1 MRPLRYISGA
11 LLAVLWMAP
20 LRAQQ
25 PFGSVSGRT
34 TDYETQQPLSR
45 VTVTVGSRSVLTDD
59 DGRYLITGAP
69 AGDYTL
75 RARMIGYA
83 PVTQAVTVVG
93 GQTLVVDLALKVQ
106 AIGLSEIV
114 VTGYGEQ
121 RAGNITGAVTSV
133 SSDEFNTGRIIS
145 PAELI
150 QSKVAGVQVVDNN
163 EPGGGL
169 TIRIRGA
176 TSVNAS
182 SEPFY
187 VVDGV
192 AVGTASGAGGG
203 LSAGRDAL
211 NFLNPN
217 DIETITVLRDASA
230 AAIYGANAA
239 NGVVMI
245 QTKSGR
251 GGPRIEYSGS
261 MSAST
266 VTRLPDM
273 LDAAQFRAAVQQYAP
288 QNANQLQNANTDWFS
303 LVDRTGYGQDH
314 NLAVSG
320 AGESM
325 NWRLSL
331 GYLNQ
336 DGIIRGTTVERL
348 SLGLGFQQRLFN
360 DRLDVRA
367 NLKGSRADDQFT
379 PGGVLSN
386 AAQMGPT
393 QPVSDT
399 ASATGYYEWPGNLL
413 TSADNPLAILGLAT
427 DRGTT
432 YRSIGSVKAT
442 YRLPFLEALRANVG
456 LGYDVARAD
465 RQTFN
470 PSVLHSQVKVGTG
483 GSDYR
488 SNSSQVNTGLE
499 AYLNYAA
506 PLSAVPGNIDVTAG
520 YSYGQSHAEYPWYLA
535 QGLSTDL
542 LGGSGVTS
550 ARTVQNYQD
559 IQESKAISFFGRL
572 NYNVGDRYLAA
583 LSVRRDGSSRFGSG
597 NAWGTFPALSLGWRV
612 SQEPF
617 MRGFTSLSDLKLRF
631 SWARTGNQAFG
642 NYQQY
647 ATFLLGDAQTQAQ
660 FGNEYVATI
669 RPNGVD
675 KNIKWEA
682 TRSTDIGVD
691 FGFLNQRF
699 SGSID
704 WYTKNTDDLIF
715 TVPVPAGTNLS
726 NFVTTNIG
734 SMRNRGI
741 ELSLSA
747 RLLRG
752 SRRGLSWT
760 ADFTAAHNTNELVTI
775 NPIYGD
781 SIALQRILTGLVAG
795 GVGTFVQVL
804 EPGQPLNSFY
814 VYEHIRD
821 ASGNP
826 IYEDRQGLRNGVF
839 TDSAD
844 GTINEQ
850 DLYVDLNGDS
860 VINFSDRRPLHDP
873 APKWILGL
881 SNYLTYGK
889 FDLSFVLRAY
899 LGNYVYN
906 NVASNL
912 GTYQELGRGSPYNLQ
927 ASVLETGFA
936 APQYFSDYYVEK
948 ASFLRMDNVT
958 VGYSFR
964 YRGWPLRAFATVQN
978 AFTLTGY
985 SGVDPTAGL
994 NGLDNNIYPRSRT
1007 FTSGLSVRF

>member
-1 MRPLRYISGA
+1 MRPLRFISGA

-20 LRAQQ
+20 LHAQV
-25 PFGSVSGRT
+25 PTGTIRGSV
-34 TDYETQQPLSR
+34 TDAATQQPLFG
-45 VTVTVGSRSVLTDD
+45 VTITVGSRSTLTQA
-59 DGRYLITGAP
+59 DGRYVLPGVP
-69 AGDYTL
+69 AGTDAL
-75 RARMIGYA
+75 RARLLGYA
-83 PVTQAVTVVG
+83 LATQPVTVVA
-93 GQTLVVDLALKVQ
+93 GQTLVVDLTMTAQAVAL
-106 AIGLSEIV
+106 AEIV
-114 VTGYGEQ
+114 VVGYGQ
-121 RAGNITGAVTSV
+121 QSAGNITGAVTQL
-133 SSDEFNTGRIIS
+133 SSAEFNSGRIIS
-145 PAELI
+145 PAQLI

-182 SEPFY
+182 NEPVY
-187 VVDGV
+187 VVDGMP
-192 AVGTASGAGGG
+192 VGNYSGGG
-203 LSAGRDAL
+203 LSAGRDPLNAL
-211 NFLNPN
+211 NPD
-217 DIETITVLRDASA
+217 DIESITVLRDASS

-251 GGPRIEYSGS
+251 GRPQFEYSGS
-261 MSAST
+261 VSAMT
-266 VTRLPDM
+266 ITRRPEM
-273 LDAAQFRAAVQQYAP
+273 LNAAQFRAAVQQYAP
-288 QNANQLQNANTDWFS
+288 QNVGQLQNANTDWFS
-303 LVDRTGYGQDH
+303 LVDRAGYGQEH

-320 AGESM
+320 TGESM

-336 DGIIRGTTVERL
+336 DGIIQGTTVERL
-348 SLGLGFQQRLFN
+348 SLGLNFQQRLFS

-386 AAQMGPT
+386 AAQMGPS
-393 QPVSDT
+393 QPVYDT
-399 ASATGYYEWPGNLL
+399 SAAGYYEWPGNLL
-413 TSADNPLAILGLAT
+413 TSADNPVAILGLAT

-432 YRSIGSVKAT
+432 YRSIGNVQAT
-442 YRLPFLEALRANVG
+442 YRLPFLNALRANVN

-465 RQTFN
+465 RQSFR
-470 PSVLHSQVKVGTG
+470 PSVLHDQTKTG
-483 GSDYR
+483 NDGSDYR
-488 SNSSQVNTGLE
+488 SNFSQVNTVFE
-499 AYLNYAA
+499 SYLNYAA
-506 PLSAVPGNIDVTAG
+506 LLNAVPGNIDVTAG
-520 YSYGQSHAEYPWYLA
+520 YSYSQSHAEYPWYLA
-535 QGLSTDL
+535 SGLSTDL

-550 ARTVQNYQD
+550 ARTVQNSQD
-559 IQESKAISFFGRL
+559 IQESRLISLFGRVS
-572 NYNVGDRYLAA
+572 YNLSDRYLAA
-583 LSVRRDGSSRFGSG
+583 VSLRRDKSSRFGSG
-597 NAWGTFPALSLGWRV
+597 KAWGTFPAISLGWRL

-617 MRGFTSLSDLKLRF
+617 MRGLTSVSDLKLRY
-631 SWARTGNQAFG
+631 SWARTGNQAFA
-642 NYQQY
+642 NYVQY
-647 ATFLLGDAQTQAQ
+647 AAYQAGDAQTQVQ
-660 FGNEYVATI
+660 FGDQFVSTI
-669 RPNGVD
+669 RPGAYND
-675 KNIKWEA
+675 QIAWEPTSA
-682 TRSTDIGVD
+682 TDIGVD

-704 WYTKNTDDLIF
+704 WYSKNSSDLIF
-715 TVPVPAGTNLS
+715 TVPVAAGTNLS
-726 NFVTTNIG
+726 NFATANIG

-747 RLLRG
+747 RVLQG
-752 SRRGLSWT
+752 GARGLSWT

-775 NPIYGD
+775 NPTYGD

-804 EPGQPLNSFY
+804 EPGQPLSSFY

-826 IYEDRQGLRNGVF
+826 IYEDRQGLSNGVF
-839 TDSAD
+839 TDSPD

-850 DLYVDLNGDS
+850 DLYVDLNGDN
-860 VINFSDRRPLHDP
+860 VINFSDRRTLHDP
-873 APKWILGL
+873 APKWILGH
-881 SNYLTYGK
+881 SSYLTYGN
-889 FDLSFVLRAY
+889 FDFSFTLRAY
-899 LGNYVYN
+899 LGNWVYN

-912 GTYQELGRGSPYNLQ
+912 GTYQELGRGSPYNLH

-936 APQYFSDYYVEK
+936 APQYFSDYYVED
-948 ASFLRMDNVT
+948 ASFLRVDNVT

-964 YRGWPLRAFATVQN
+964 YRGRQLRAFGTVQN